1 MNDNNFYLSLDA
13 SSSVIGWTLW
23 DSKGKMLKI
32 DHIELDKDKTI
43 PVEDRD
49 IYKANLFKE
58 YLILFKKELEEKLNG
73 KLINVFIEEPLPS
86 TKINLNTVNL
96 LISINGMYRF
106 IIFEIFGFYPTK
118 ISVYDSRKIFC
129 PEFIKKVKEKGVFK
143 EVLSFPKGWKSPEK
157 KQYIQ
162 EKVAKLEPNIQW
174 IYNRNNK
181 LSDENFDRSDSYC
194 VGYSSLKILG
204 IIE

>member
-1 MNDNNFYLSLDA
+1 MNENLYLSLDA

-23 DSKGKMLKI
+23 NSKGKMLKI

-43 PVEDRD
+43 PIEDRD
-49 IYKANLFKE
+49 IYKADLFKE
-58 YLILFKKELEEKLNG
+58 YFSNFKKEIEKING
-73 KLINVFIEEPLPS
+73 KIINVFIEEPLPS

-96 LISINGMYRF
+96 LISINGMYRY
-106 IIFEIFGFYPTK
+106 ILYEIFGFYPVK
-118 ISVYDSRKIFC
+118 ISVYNSRKIFC
-129 PEFIKKVKEKGVFK
+129 PEFIKKVKEKEEIK
-143 EVLSFPKGWKSPEK
+143 EVLSFPKGWKSAEK
-157 KQYIQ
+157 KRYIW
-162 EKVAKLEPNIQW
+162 EKVAKLEPNIKW

-181 LSDENFDRSDSYC
+181 ISDVCYDQSDSYC